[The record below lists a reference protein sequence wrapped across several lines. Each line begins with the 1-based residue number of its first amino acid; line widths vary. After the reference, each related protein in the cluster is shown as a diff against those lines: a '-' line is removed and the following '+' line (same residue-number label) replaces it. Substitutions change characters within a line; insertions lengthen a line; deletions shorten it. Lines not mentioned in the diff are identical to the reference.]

1 MKAILKNEIKYNFN
15 SPMYYIVIGLFILV
29 TSIYYFIGNV
39 YNQSVDLSSL
49 LGTMSIILLFIV
61 PILTAKTIAE
71 DKRNGME
78 ILLITSP
85 TKLSHIIL
93 VKFFSVLFVFF
104 TIVWISFIYPIILF
118 IFSDLSITTVVDKSE
133 KINNIMG

>member
-39 YNQSVDLSSL
+39 YNQSADLSSL
-49 LGTMSIILLFIV
+49 FGTMSIILLFIV

-85 TKLSHIIL
+85 TKLSHIVL
-93 VKFFSVLFVFF
+93 VKFFPLLFTFLA
-104 TIVWISFIYPIILF
+104 IVGGFHLF
-118 IFSDLSITTVVDKSE
+118 IL
-133 KINNIMG
+133 